1 MRPAPPF
8 YATDHCRRMNEEI
21 KDKNCVMC
29 PRCQAD
35 VSCRHDNISACHCAG
50 VSLSAGESLFIRHRF
65 RGCLCQT
72 CLQELKTEYHMMNQ
86 SLPPAEN
93 KLRNLLPLLFFLCTV
108 FGSSQTY
115 HPPAGQAGTNAIYM
129 DSSVFVNWATGCQ
142 VTRGYQ
148 DISDPSLGLASV
160 GDQSM
165 ATGKAQSNGV
175 ISLGDGGWAV
185 CTFEYEIRN
194 GAGYDFAVFENGFDD
209 TFLELAFVEVSSDGQ
224 HFFRF
229 PAHSETDTSTQ
240 TGSFGATDARKINN
254 LAGKYRGGYGT
265 PFDLQELAGTEGLD
279 IDRITHVK
287 IVDVVGS
294 MNPAYATRDAQGN
307 KVNDPWPTAFP
318 SGGFDLDAI
327 GVIHQNAITGL
338 SELTHSRAVK
348 VYPNPVQAGGE
359 VYVTTGP
366 EDVFVEVWDSYGRL
380 VYEEQS
386 PVIRTAGWEK
396 GVYLL
401 RLRSAGQVTTSRLI
415 LM

>member
-1 MRPAPPF
+1 
-8 YATDHCRRMNEEI
+8 
-21 KDKNCVMC
+21 
-29 PRCQAD
+29 
-35 VSCRHDNISACHCAG
+35 
-50 VSLSAGESLFIRHRF
+50 
-65 RGCLCQT
+65 
-72 CLQELKTEYHMMNQ
+72 MNQ

-160 GDQSM
+160 GDPSM

-279 IDRITHVK
+279 IDRIT
-287 IVDVVGS
+287 
-294 MNPAYATRDAQGN
+294 
-307 KVNDPWPTAFP
+307 WW
-318 SGGFDLDAI
+318 
-327 GVIHQNAITGL
+327 GV
-338 SELTHSRAVK
+338 
-348 VYPNPVQAGGE
+348 
-359 VYVTTGP
+359 
-366 EDVFVEVWDSYGRL
+366 
-380 VYEEQS
+380 
-386 PVIRTAGWEK
+386 
-396 GVYLL
+396 
-401 RLRSAGQVTTSRLI
+401 
-415 LM
+415 